1 MSKERAILVGVRWG
15 AARHSIVGE
24 HLHELCQLL
33 KTAGGEMAGQVIQH
47 RDRPDA
53 ATFIGKGKSL
63 ALMQQAS
70 ELACNLI
77 VFDDDLSASQQK
89 SLQRLAGDDIKVIDR
104 SGLIIDIFSR
114 HARTWEAKTQV
125 ELAQLQYLLPRLTRQ
140 WTHLERQMG
149 GIGTRGG
156 PGEAQIEVDRRLI
169 RKRIR
174 KLKDDLKHI
183 GAERSIQSAR
193 RQHAFRA
200 ALVGYTN
207 AGKSTIMNALT
218 QANVHVQDRLF
229 ATLDTTT
236 RQLSLDGTSRILL
249 SDTVGFIRKLPHH
262 LVASFR
268 STLSEVTNADLLIK
282 VIDVSASLAEEH
294 LGVISGVLKELAPGE
309 KHELIVFNKL
319 DAVTDPAE
327 LAQLQRRYPEA
338 VVISAKQRLRLDQL
352 EQAIMEAYR
361 HDFEQCQLRIPT
373 VQARLISAVY
383 ESMTVEERSF
393 DNETTL
399 LTVSGPKATIDAI
412 RDKIRS

>member
-1 MSKERAILVGVRWG
+1 M
-15 AARHSIVGE
+15 
-24 HLHELCQLL
+24 HELCQLL
-33 KTAGGEMAGQVIQH
+33 ETAGGEMAGQVIQH

-53 ATFIGKGKSL
+53 ATFIGKGKAL

-125 ELAQLQYLLPRLTRQ
+125 ELARLQYLLPRLTRQ

-149 GIGTRGG
+149 GTGTRGG

-174 KLKDDLKHI
+174 KLTEDLKHI
-183 GAERSIQSAR
+183 SAERSTQSVR
-193 RQHAFRA
+193 RQHVFRA

-207 AGKSTIMNALT
+207 SGKSTIMNALT

-282 VIDVSASLAEEH
+282 VIDVSATLAEEH
-294 LGVISGVLKELAPGE
+294 LEVISGVLKELAPGE
-309 KHELIVFNKL
+309 KHEVIVFNKL
-319 DAVTDPAE
+319 DAITDPAV
-327 LAQLQRRYPEA
+327 LGQLQRRYPEA

-352 EQAIMEAYR
+352 EQAIIEAYR

-383 ESMTVEERSF
+383 ESLTVEERSF

>member
-1 MSKERAILVGVRWG
+1 
-15 AARHSIVGE
+15 
-24 HLHELCQLL
+24 
-33 KTAGGEMAGQVIQH
+33 MAGQVIQH

-53 ATFIGKGKSL
+53 ATFIGKGKAL

-125 ELAQLQYLLPRLTRQ
+125 ELARLQYLLPRLTRQ

-174 KLKDDLKHI
+174 KLKEDLKHI
-183 GAERSIQSAR
+183 SAERSTQSAR
-193 RQHAFRA
+193 RQHVFRA

-236 RQLSLDGTSRILL
+236 RQLSLDGTSGILL

-294 LGVISGVLKELAPGE
+294 LGVISGVLKELAPGD
-309 KHELIVFNKL
+309 KHEVIVFNKL
-319 DAVTDPAE
+319 DAITDPAV
-327 LAQLQRRYPEA
+327 LGQLQRRYPEA

-352 EQAIMEAYR
+352 EQAIIKAYR

-383 ESMTVEERSF
+383 ESLTVEERSF